1 MADLKTKPLREL
13 VEARRDRIK
22 EIVASHRGL
31 SVRLFGSVAT
41 GDEGPNSDID
51 LLVEF
56 EPGTRPFELLALG
69 AALEDELGVSVDI
82 GTPSSLRDPVREDVL
97 SAAIML

>member
-1 MADLKTKPLREL
+1 MAELKTKPLREL

-31 SVRLFGSVAT
+31 SVRLFGSV
-41 GDEGPNSDID
+41 
-51 LLVEF
+51 
-56 EPGTRPFELLALG
+56 
-69 AALEDELGVSVDI
+69 DI

-97 SAAIML
+97 AAAIIL